1 MNSFFNNWFR
11 NTVSALVYTS
21 IEASGTERRG
31 SGKNEVVEF
40 VLRQHAAMPDYLRL
54 PLAGLTIV
62 FDFSGLLIGG
72 CLFHRQEIH
81 SRHALREVWR
91 CSPIGPCRD
100 MVRFY
105 DSLALLAWN
114 SERDA
119 QSKEPN
125 HFYTK
130 SKLVSAALR
139 QVAVIGSGPGGAIT
153 AALLAE
159 RGFDVVLL
167 EEGGNRPLESCEP
180 FSVGEMIQKY
190 RNGGLTPAFGRP
202 KVAYVEGCTAG
213 GGSEINSGLYH
224 RTPPEILEHWRK
236 KFALD
241 AGDAE
246 MLPHF
251 EACERD
257 VSVGLSPG
265 VLPKASLKLQEGASK
280 LGWEAREI
288 PRWFAYDGGA
298 DSAGIATGQR
308 QSMTRTFLK
317 RFEKAGG
324 AIECG
329 VRALKITPQN
339 HRFRIE
345 TARSGA
351 IGGESFECE
360 KVFVSCGA
368 IGTPLLLKRSGI
380 SGAFGRGLQ
389 MHPTIKVVAEFDEE
403 VNSEAMG
410 VPVHQVKEFAPAF
423 SFGCSISSKPY
434 LALALL
440 DHPEELPKLEFKWKR
455 MAVYYAMIVP
465 DAEGSVDAVPG
476 YCDAMVR
483 FQLKPSDLRLLATAL
498 RKLSELLFAA
508 GAVRLMPSI
517 SGFGTLEDSRE
528 LSRIPAML
536 PKSFANLMTIH
547 LFSSCRMGQ
556 NPSLCP
562 VDSFGLVKEYSR
574 LHIADASLLPSA
586 PGVNPQGSVMA
597 FARRNALH
605 FADANFLN

>member
-1 MNSFFNNWFR
+1 MSGIFANWFR
-11 NTVSALVYTS
+11 DTVSALVYTT
-21 IEASGTERRG
+21 IDASGTRSG
-31 SGKNEVVEF
+31 GTGKNAAVEF
-40 VLRQHAAMPDYLRL
+40 VLRQHASMPDYLRF
-54 PLAGLTIV
+54 PLAALALV
-62 FDFSGLLIGG
+62 FDCSGLALGG
-72 CLFHRQEIH
+72 QLFHRQGIH
-81 SRHALREVWR
+81 SRRAIREAWK
-91 CSPIGPCRD
+91 CSPLAPARD
-100 MVRFY
+100 LIKFF
-105 DSLALLAWN
+105 DSLALLAWTSGHCGGE
-114 SERDA
+114 SEA
-119 QSKEPN
+119 K
-125 HFYTK
+125 HFQTTPKK
-130 SKLVSAALR
+130 SSGSLR
-139 QVAVIGSGPGGAIT
+139 QVAVLGSGPGGAIT
-153 AALLAE
+153 AALLSE
-159 RGFDVVLL
+159 RGFDVLLL

-180 FSVGEMIQKY
+180 FSVREMMQKY
-190 RNGGLTPAFGRP
+190 RNGGLTPAFGSP

-224 RTPPEILEHWRK
+224 RTPPSILEHWRK

-241 AGDAE
+241 ADDAE

-265 VLPKASLKLQEGASK
+265 ALPKASLKLQEGASK

-288 PRWFAYDGGA
+288 PRWFAYDGGV
-298 DSAGIATGQR
+298 DSAGIPTGQR

-324 AIECG
+324 TVECG
-329 VRALKITPQN
+329 VRAIKINPQN

-345 TARSGA
+345 TASGS
-351 IGGESFECE
+351 ESFECE

-380 SGAFGRGLQ
+380 RGSFGRGLQ

-434 LALALL
+434 LALTLL

-455 MAVYYAMIVP
+455 MAIYYAMIVP
-465 DAEGSVDAVPG
+465 DAEGSVDAAPG
-476 YCDAMVR
+476 YSDAMVR
-483 FQLKPSDLRLLATAL
+483 FQLNPSDLRLLATAL

-536 PKSFANLMTIH
+536 PKPFSNLMTIH

-562 VDSFGLVKEYSR
+562 VDSFGLVNGYPG

-605 FADANFLN
+605 FADSNFFK

>member
-1 MNSFFNNWFR
+1 
-11 NTVSALVYTS
+11 
-21 IEASGTERRG
+21 
-31 SGKNEVVEF
+31 
-40 VLRQHAAMPDYLRL
+40 
-54 PLAGLTIV
+54 
-62 FDFSGLLIGG
+62 
-72 CLFHRQEIH
+72 
-81 SRHALREVWR
+81 
-91 CSPIGPCRD
+91 
-100 MVRFY
+100 
-105 DSLALLAWN
+105 
-114 SERDA
+114 
-119 QSKEPN
+119 
-125 HFYTK
+125 
-130 SKLVSAALR
+130 
-139 QVAVIGSGPGGAIT
+139 
-153 AALLAE
+153 
-159 RGFDVVLL
+159 
-167 EEGGNRPLESCEP
+167 
-180 FSVGEMIQKY
+180 
-190 RNGGLTPAFGRP
+190 
-202 KVAYVEGCTAG
+202 
-213 GGSEINSGLYH
+213 
-224 RTPPEILEHWRK
+224 LEHWRK

-288 PRWFAYDGGA
+288 PRWFAYDGGV

-324 AIECG
+324 TVECG
-329 VRALKITPQN
+329 VRAIKINPQN

-345 TARSGA
+345 TASGS
-351 IGGESFECE
+351 ESFECE

-380 SGAFGRGLQ
+380 RGSFGRGLQ

-455 MAVYYAMIVP
+455 MAIYYAMIVP
-465 DAEGSVDAVPG
+465 DAEGSVDAAPG
-476 YCDAMVR
+476 YSDAMVK
-483 FQLKPSDLRLLATAL
+483 FQLNPSDLRLLATAL

-536 PKSFANLMTIH
+536 PKSFTNLMTIH

-556 NPSLCP
+556 NPILCS
-562 VDSFGLVKEYSR
+562 VDSFGLVKGYPG
-574 LHIADASLLPSA
+574 LHVSDASLLPSA

-605 FADANFLN
+605 FADSNFLK

>member
-1 MNSFFNNWFR
+1 MNSFFKNWFR

-21 IEASGTERRG
+21 IEASGTERGGRG
-31 SGKNEVVEF
+31 RNEVVEF

-72 CLFHRQEIH
+72 RLFHRQEIH
-81 SRHALREVWR
+81 SRRALCEVWR
-91 CSPIGPCRD
+91 CCPIGPCRD
-100 MVRFY
+100 LVRFY
-105 DSLALLAWN
+105 DSLALLVWL
-114 SERDA
+114 SEQDA
-119 QSKEPN
+119 QAKEPN
-125 HFYTK
+125 HFQTK
-130 SKLVSAALR
+130 SKMVSTPLR
-139 QVAVIGSGPGGAIT
+139 QVAVLGSGPGGAIT

-246 MLPHF
+246 MLSHF

-288 PRWFAYDGGA
+288 PRWFAYDGGV

-324 AIECG
+324 TIESG
-329 VRALKITPQN
+329 VRALKITSQN

-455 MAVYYAMIVP
+455 MAIYYAMIVP
-465 DAEGSVDAVPG
+465 VAEGSVNAVPG
-476 YCDAMVR
+476 YRDAIVR
-483 FQLKPSDLRLLATAL
+483 FHLTPSDQHLLATAL

-517 SGFGTLEDSRE
+517 SGFGMLENPSE
-528 LSRIPAML
+528 LSRIPTTL
-536 PKSFANLMTIH
+536 PKSFTNLMTIH
-547 LFSSCRMGQ
+547 LFSSCRMGE
-556 NPSLCP
+556 NPSLCSA
-562 VDSFGLVKEYSR
+562 DSLGRVRGLAN

-605 FADANFLN
+605 FADANFLK

>member
-1 MNSFFNNWFR
+1 MNGFFKSWFR

-21 IEASGTERRG
+21 IEASGTEQGG

-54 PLAGLTIV
+54 LLAGLTII
-62 FDFSGLLIGG
+62 FDCSALLIGRS
-72 CLFHRQEIH
+72 LFHRQDIH
-81 SRHALREVWR
+81 SRRALRDVWR
-91 CSPIGPCRD
+91 CSLLAPCRD
-100 MVRFY
+100 LIRFY
-105 DSLALLAWN
+105 DSLALLAWL
-114 SERDA
+114 SARSTPAKDS
-119 QSKEPN
+119 Q

-139 QVAVIGSGPGGAIT
+139 QVAVLGSGPGGAIT

-180 FSVGEMIQKY
+180 FSVAEMMQKY

-236 KFALD
+236 KFSLD
-241 AGDAE
+241 ADESE

-257 VSVGLSPG
+257 VSVAFCPG

-288 PRWFAYDGGA
+288 PRWFAYDGGV
-298 DSAGIATGQR
+298 DSAGIPTGQR

-324 AIECG
+324 SIESG
-329 VRALKITPQN
+329 VRALKITPQS

-345 TARSGA
+345 TARGGA
-351 IGGESFECE
+351 LGGESFECE

-380 SGAFGRGLQ
+380 RGSFGRGLQ

-403 VNSEAMG
+403 VNSAAMG

-440 DHPEELPKLEFKWKR
+440 DHPEELPKLQFKWKR

-476 YCDAMVR
+476 YRDAMVS
-483 FQLKPSDLRLLATAL
+483 FQLTPSDLRLLAAAL

-536 PKSFANLMTIH
+536 PKSFTNLMTIH
-547 LFSSCRMGQ
+547 LFSSCRMGEST
-556 NPSLCP
+556 SLCP
-562 VDSFGLVKEYSR
+562 ADSLGRVRGLPN

-597 FARRNALH
+597 FARRNALA
-605 FADANFLN
+605 FAEKSIIN